1 MTQDGT
7 GLRLAATKTPT
18 GRPRDRNAYLD
29 PGGTAVIGS
38 DKLQQSISV
47 AGVAVLTLTLMAAP
61 GSAQRDAPQTTLS
74 APVATVAEPF
84 SGIAGFRVLSDGRVL
99 VADPIEQALWRVDPA
114 SGTKEQLGRQGQ
126 GPGEY
131 EMPGGLFGL
140 PGDTTLML
148 DRLNRR
154 LTMVLPDGRLSTS
167 TIPLR
172 MPSGMPM
179 FPRGVDHEGRIY
191 FDLAGIQMPG
201 LEETAASGRAPL
213 LRWHPAT
220 DAIDTLGVVAFPPLP
235 GRLGPGEMRVSIGG
249 SGPYSGRDEWAV
261 TPDGRV
267 GVARYQDYHVEWLS
281 AGAEPVVGPPVRY
294 EPVTIGRAEKEA
306 WADQLA
312 RRGLVVEVENGRRRV
327 GRPPRPDIE
336 QQEFPEVMPPFLNG
350 AATTGPNGGLWIER
364 ARAAHAEE
372 RVYDV
377 FDHEGRLVRQVVT
390 PANVRLLGFGDGT
403 VYAARIDENDLE
415 WLEVYR
421 MDG

>member
-1 MTQDGT
+1 MTP
-7 GLRLAATKTPT
+7 AAPSSAAAAAGKLT
-18 GRPRDRNAYLD
+18 GRPNARNAARR
-29 PGGTAVIGS
+29 PGGFALTGS
-38 DKLQQSISV
+38 NRFQQSLRT
-47 AGVAVLTLTLMAAP
+47 AGVAALALTLMAAP
-61 GSAQRDAPQTTLS
+61 ASAQRDAPRTMLA
-74 APVATVAEPF
+74 APVTTVAEPF

-99 VADPIEQALWRVDPA
+99 VADPIEQALWRVDPE
-114 SGTKEQLGRQGQ
+114 SGLKEQLGRQGQ

-131 EMPGGLFGL
+131 EMPGGLFGV

-154 LTMVLPDGRLSTS
+154 LTVVLPDGRLSTT

-179 FPRGVDHEGRIY
+179 FPRGVDREGRIY

-201 LEETAASGRAPL
+201 LEETAASGLAPL
-213 LRWHPAT
+213 LRWHPDT
-220 DAIDTLGVVAFPPLP
+220 DAIDTLGVVAFPPVP

-267 GVARYQDYHVEWLS
+267 GIARYRDYHVEWLS

-294 EPVTIGRAEKEA
+294 EPVAIGRAEMEA
-306 WADQLA
+306 WADQMA
-312 RRGLVVEVENGRRRV
+312 TRGLVIEVENGRRRV

-336 QQEFPEVMPPFLNG
+336 RQEFPDVMPPFLIG
-350 AATTGPNGGLWIER
+350 AATTAPNGELWIER
-364 ARAAHAEE
+364 ARAAHAEG

-377 FDHEGRLVRQVVT
+377 FDGSARLLRQVVT
-390 PANVRLLGFGDGT
+390 PANVRILGFGDGT
-403 VYAARIDENDLE
+403 IYAARVDEDDLE